1 MSEKPVIVQRLPGRI
16 TSVEAR
22 SLFHQI
28 QPCLQ
33 GLRPRV
39 VFDFSDVRALDVK
52 GVGMLL
58 RCLEIVMKE
67 NGDLKLAA
75 IPQNQELLCE
85 LSHLHGL
92 FETFETTREAVESF
106 HIFSPR
112 DLELNSQLLASNLGA
127 AQLSTSGWSRRATL
141 GKSLRITNHLLTRL
155 VSAIVV
161 LAMLAASSAG
171 AAAPQQAPASQEHP
185 ADPTRVPPA
194 AASPDPAQ
202 QTQPAAPGD
211 ATQQNSTPP
220 ATGTPVPDSPGTVRS
235 QPAEKTSTPPP
246 STPQA
251 PASGPATPLGTAA
264 AELTS
269 TSGVAASKPA
279 GAAFAPAKQH
289 RVRTIVISM
298 GAILGAG
305 IAIGTVAALSQ
316 SSPSKPPGA
325 H

>member
-22 SLFHQI
+22 SLFDEI
-28 QPCLQ
+28 QSSLQ
-33 GLRPRV
+33 GMRPRV
-39 VFDFSDVRALDVK
+39 VFDLSDVCALDVK

-75 IPQNQELLCE
+75 IPQKQELLCE
-85 LSHLHGL
+85 MSRLDGL

-106 HIFSPR
+106 HNFSPR
-112 DLELNSQLLASNLGA
+112 DLEFNSQLLASNLGSA
-127 AQLSTSGWSRRATL
+127 RLSTSDWRSQRATI
-141 GKSLRITNHLLTRL
+141 GKGLRITNHLLTRL

-161 LAMLAASSAG
+161 LAMLAASGAG
-171 AAAPQQAPASQEHP
+171 ANPPQQVPASQEQP
-185 ADPTRVPPA
+185 ADPTRIPPSVA
-194 AASPDPAQ
+194 AP
-202 QTQPAAPGD
+202 QTQPADSTQPNSASPAPGG
-211 ATQQNSTPP
+211 Q
-220 ATGTPVPDSPGTVRS
+220 PVPDSPGAVRS
-235 QPAEKTSTPPP
+235 QPPEKAPTPSAQQPP
-246 STPQA
+246 AAGTP
-251 PASGPATPLGTAA
+251 TPLGTAA
-264 AELTS
+264 AELTT

-279 GAAFAPAKQH
+279 GSAFAPAKQH

-316 SSPSKPPGA
+316 ASPSKPPGA